1 MLSPLSIVGSIAALG
16 EGVYS
21 QQSRFILRVE
31 SRALVSNVGPNA
43 RSGTSSRQHRRLNL
57 RLCIMFNL
65 VGTFKAFTCQ
75 DGAGD
80 VGSCSGSDPA
90 ISLSIASTYIVYA
103 FTYRLVALH
112 PGWA

>member
-1 MLSPLSIVGSIAALG
+1 MASQIAGNRICVQREGTRPLWD
-16 EGVYS
+16 E
-21 QQSRFILRVE
+21 
-31 SRALVSNVGPNA
+31 LVSAPSASV
-43 RSGTSSRQHRRLNL
+43 RS
-57 RLCIMFNL
+57 CIMFNL